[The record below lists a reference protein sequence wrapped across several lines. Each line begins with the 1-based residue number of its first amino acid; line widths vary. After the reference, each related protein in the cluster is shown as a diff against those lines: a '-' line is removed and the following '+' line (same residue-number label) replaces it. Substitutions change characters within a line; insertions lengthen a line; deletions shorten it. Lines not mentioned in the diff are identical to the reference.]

1 MRKPLQATLA
11 VVLSALLVSALPL
24 QALGADKAIS
34 AKALQTSLNAKVGN
48 PDLGKAYKSW
58 CLKFVADQFAEMGAV
73 RDSTCCAAEYGRKLE
88 MKVGTVSDLN
98 NVPIGA
104 DVFFTSNST
113 VCSTCTAR
121 EKKTMYA
128 GHVGIYVGG
137 GYVIHA
143 MNNRIS
149 KDKVATLH
157 NFKSMDYVGW
167 APHRNVTV
175 TQDAAATT
183 HGSAPEY
190 PSVGAVP
197 DYLPPGYV
205 PPEGTETDGSAG
217 GNAGGTPDTE
227 EPAAPVAPAEPAAP
241 TTSTA
246 AAAPKKPA
254 APKLKT
260 LKAAK
265 KRVIKVTWKKVKGA
279 TGYQVKYASNKK
291 FKQSLTKTVKASKTS
306 LKLKA
311 RYAKQ
316 RYYVKVRAYKTV
328 NGKKYYSKWS
338 SVKSVKTK
346 R

>member
-11 VVLSALLVSALPL
+11 VALSALLVGALPL

-73 RDSTCCAAEYGRKLE
+73 RDSTCCAAWYGSLHE
-88 MKVGTVSDLN
+88 AAGTIVTINS
-98 NVPIGA
+98 VPIGS

-149 KDKVATLH
+149 KDKVVTLH
-157 NFKSMDYVGW
+157 NFKSMDYAGY
-167 APHRNVTV
+167 AKHGNVTV
-175 TQDAAATT
+175 TQDAAVTT

-197 DYLPPGYV
+197 DYLPPGYTA
-205 PPEGTETDGSAG
+205 PADTETDDATGSIPGA
-217 GNAGGTPDTE
+217 E

-246 AAAPKKPA
+246 SAAPKKPA

-265 KRVIKVTWKKVKGA
+265 KRVIKVTWKKVKG
-279 TGYQVKYASNKK
+279 TSGYQVKYASNKK

>member
-1 MRKPLQATLA
+1 MRKPLQAGLA
-11 VVLSALLVSALPL
+11 VVLSMSLAAVTPL
-24 QALGADKAIS
+24 QALGATSVS

-48 PDLGKAYKSW
+48 PDLGKQYKSW
-58 CLKFVADQFAEMGAV
+58 CLAFVADQFAEMGAV
-73 RDSTCCAAEYGRKLE
+73 RDSTCCAAQYGRLHKAGGSI
-88 MKVGTVSDLN
+88 VTINS
-98 NVPIGA
+98 VPIGA

-143 MNNRIS
+143 MNNRIA
-149 KDKVATLH
+149 KDKVVTLH
-157 NFKSMDYVGW
+157 NFNSMDYAGW
-167 APHRNVTV
+167 ANHGNVTV

-190 PSVGAVP
+190 PSVGVVP
-197 DYLPPGYV
+197 DYLPPGYTA
-205 PPEGTETDGSAG
+205 PSGTETDDATGSA
-217 GNAGGTPDTE
+217 PDAE
-227 EPAAPVAPAEPAAP
+227 EPAAPIAPATPPAS
-241 TTSTA
+241 TTATA
-246 AAAPKKPA
+246 TSASKKPA
-254 APKLKT
+254 TPKLKT

-265 KRVIKVTWKKVKGA
+265 KRVIKVTWKKVKGVS
-279 TGYQVKYASNKK
+279 GYQIKYASNKK
-291 FKQSLTKTVKASKTS
+291 FKHSLTKSVTASKTS

-316 RYYVKVRAYKTV
+316 RYYVKIRAYKMV
-328 NGKKYYSKWS
+328 KGKKYYSKWS
-338 SVKSVKTK
+338 SIKSVKTK